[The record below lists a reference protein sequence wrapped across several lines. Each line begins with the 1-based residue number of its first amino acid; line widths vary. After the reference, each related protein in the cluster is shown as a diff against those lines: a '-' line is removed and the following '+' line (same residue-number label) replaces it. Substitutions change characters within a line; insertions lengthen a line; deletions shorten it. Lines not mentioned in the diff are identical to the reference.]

1 MVVWFLVDF
10 MATGTL
16 GSRSSQMISNLPG
29 RAADLILPLKESFYN
44 WTPFVIQA
52 ARSIGQPWFR
62 IILIMAALLL
72 GVAVFLAAR
81 RIRKQDPKTG
91 QRVTASPYIATI
103 AIFGVLYLLMIAGT
117 YVFTYPPITLSD
129 RMFSPLLVAYLTLLM
144 WLGFIISRGFQSTRW
159 APYLAIIVALVFV
172 GSYGVSARAFVKLI
186 RGDGQGYNA
195 WVYRHSALIEYVK
208 SLPEGIPLITNKAP
222 MLLYFT
228 GRPSYTI
235 QEVFS
240 PKTPAEFL
248 PYGLEQDDEAQRVF
262 REDGGVLILFNSI
275 VDDFI
280 GLYGEETG
288 LARYDLFVQGLTS
301 VFRADDGQAYYF
313 SSSR

>member
-1 MVVWFLVDF
+1 
-10 MATGTL
+10 
-16 GSRSSQMISNLPG
+16 
-29 RAADLILPLKESFYN
+29 
-44 WTPFVIQA
+44 
-52 ARSIGQPWFR
+52 
-62 IILIMAALLL
+62 
-72 GVAVFLAAR
+72 
-81 RIRKQDPKTG
+81 
-91 QRVTASPYIATI
+91 
-103 AIFGVLYLLMIAGT
+103 
-117 YVFTYPPITLSD
+117 
-129 RMFSPLLVAYLTLLM
+129 
-144 WLGFIISRGFQSTRW
+144 
-159 APYLAIIVALVFV
+159 VALVFV

-240 PKTPAEFL
+240 PKTPADFL